1 MLRIQSVRSPRCELR
16 FGLRNQGSNQV
27 SVITG
32 PNGSGKTEILTTL
45 ANWFRNHDRRA
56 SSDKTSVHWVFQ
68 GSTDFGLPSRVI
80 AQTFSPFSRFA
91 APLDLLPTL
100 TGIYAVDAKRT
111 GIYRSVGI
119 NRLTRSIA
127 STLSKRTLE
136 HGIFRLT
143 ESPEHTRTLGNV
155 LYELGFH
162 DRINLSYRQNKSGLD
177 AYQAF
182 SRGQLRAFV
191 SKLDANASQRIV
203 STLVREVRLEG
214 VDDVTRLLENAFE
227 LLHWHMRQK
236 GFEFTFDFAHG
247 RASEDFAVLQALTLL
262 RRLSLLSL
270 VSCKLTPINGSKELD
285 LADASSGQQQM
296 LCSLVGLL
304 SELRDNA
311 LVLIDEPELSLHPN
325 WQMAFLERLKIVL
338 KQVEGCH
345 VILATHSPL
354 IVQSALLDN
363 LEVIQLRPDA
373 EGAPA
378 DVSQQSGERASVE
391 STLLDVFGT
400 PVTESAYLANEVF
413 DAVMDAESGGATSRE
428 AARSRLE
435 RLRKLYVGQE
445 ARTNLAD
452 LDIIDKALHLV
463 SASDSEEV
471 VDDAE

>member
-1 MLRIQSVRSPRCELR
+1 MFQIKSVWSPRCELH
-16 FGLRNQGSNQV
+16 FGQRNQGDNQV

-45 ANWFRNHDRRA
+45 ANWFRNQDHRP
-56 SSDKTSVHWVFQ
+56 SSGKASVHWVFR
-68 GSTDFGLPSRVI
+68 GSSNFGSPSRVI

-91 APLDLLPTL
+91 APQNLNLTL
-100 TGIYAVDAKRT
+100 TDIYADDARQA
-111 GIYRSVGI
+111 GVYRSVGI
-119 NRLTRSIA
+119 NRMTRSMA

-143 ESPEHTRTLGNV
+143 ESPEHARTLGHV
-155 LYELGFH
+155 LYELGFL
-162 DRINLSYRQNKSGLD
+162 DRISLSYRQHMSGLH

-182 SRGQLRAFV
+182 SRGRLHEFV
-191 SKLDANASQRIV
+191 SKVAPEEARRVV
-203 STLVREVRLEG
+203 SPLVREVQREG
-214 VDDVTRLLENAFE
+214 IDDVTRLLENAFD
-227 LLHWHMRQK
+227 LLHEHMQK
-236 GFEFTFDFAHG
+236 SAFQFTFDFAHG

-262 RRLSLLSL
+262 RRLNLLRL
-270 VSCKLTPINGSKELD
+270 NSCKVTSINGSKELD

-304 SELRDNA
+304 SELRDDS

-345 VILATHSPL
+345 IILATHSPL
-354 IVQSALLDN
+354 IVQSALLEN

-378 DVSQQSGERASVE
+378 DVRRQNGEHASVE

-400 PVTESAYLANEVF
+400 PVAESVYLANEVF
-413 DAVMDAESGGATSRE
+413 DIVMDAESGGATSRE

-435 RLRKLYVGQE
+435 RLRRLYNRQE
-445 ARTNLAD
+445 ARTNLGD
-452 LDIIDKALHLV
+452 LNIIEKALQLV
-463 SASDSEEV
+463 SASGDGEAVSDGE
-471 VDDAE
+471 